1 MKKCSYCMWEIVD
14 EAKKCK
20 HCWEWIVDN
29 KSKWKKWFKW
39 ILLTIIILIVLVL
52 TFLWIRK
59 YKQKEF
65 NRELLNNYYD
75 KQISATWE
83 TAILNAFDLMDNYIP
98 WTSTEKRIMSELFS
112 IITEFSNKLSSF
124 STDSFFIEDKDLN
137 NTYRINTAIEELEE
151 YKNAINDY
159 VSKLKN
165 LINELIAEYWAP
177 DEIWEYSIFDV
188 LDKMEIFASQEEK
201 FVNKAIEYYNY
212 MLTIQD
218 KFYYNENED
227 QIYFSSNGPLN
238 KANTLRQE
246 FYNIILETA
255 DVEDEFNNYII
266 EYFKYRKNLSN

>member
-29 KSKWKKWFKW
+29 KSKWKKWFKR
-39 ILLTIIILIVLVL
+39 ILLTIIILIVLVV

-98 WTSTEKRIMSELFS
+98 WTSTEKRVMSELSS
-112 IITEFSNKLSSF
+112 IITEFSSKLSSF
-124 STDSFFIEDKDLN
+124 STDSFFIEDKDLHD
-137 NTYRINTAIEELEE
+137 TYRINTAIEELEG
-151 YKNAINDY
+151 YKDAINDY

-177 DEIWEYSIFDV
+177 DEIWKYSIFDV
-188 LDKMEIFASQEEK
+188 LDKMEIFDSQEEK

-218 KFYYNENED
+218 KFYYNEDED

-255 DVEDEFNNYII
+255 DVEDEFNNYIT
-266 EYFKYRKNLSN
+266 EYFKYRKNLSH